1 MDILKDRKIVVNN
14 GFQVDE
20 KGYLLNIEGF
30 KLVGIYSDPE
40 MKTPANPEYILS
52 EDLTLYAKYERLTAE
67 DVKPSEDTNKPEDK
81 KNQINPTETKSE
93 AKKGTTSKN
102 NAIET
107 GARTNVFGYALTAIA
122 ALATSLFVF
131 KKRK

>member
-1 MDILKDRKIVVNN
+1 
-14 GFQVDE
+14 
-20 KGYLLNIEGF
+20 
-30 KLVGIYSDPE
+30 

-67 DVKPSEDTNKPEDK
+67 DVKPSENTNKPDDK
-81 KNQINPTETKSE
+81 KNQVNSAETKNE
-93 AKKGTTSKN
+93 AKKETASKN
-102 NAIET
+102 DAIPT
-107 GARTNVFGYALTAIA
+107 GARTNIFGYALTAVA

>member
-1 MDILKDRKIVVNN
+1 M
-14 GFQVDE
+14 
-20 KGYLLNIEGF
+20 LL
-30 KLVGIYSDPE
+30 
-40 MKTPANPEYILS
+40 
-52 EDLTLYAKYERLTAE
+52 LYG
-67 DVKPSEDTNKPEDK
+67 K
-81 KNQINPTETKSE
+81 KNQVNPTE

-102 NAIET
+102 DAIPT

>member
-1 MDILKDRKIVVNN
+1 
-14 GFQVDE
+14 
-20 KGYLLNIEGF
+20 
-30 KLVGIYSDPE
+30 

-67 DVKPSEDTNKPEDK
+67 DVKPSEDTNKPEDE
-81 KNQINPTETKSE
+81 KNQVNPTEAKSE
-93 AKKGTTSKN
+93 AKKEASSKK

>member
-1 MDILKDRKIVVNN
+1 M
-14 GFQVDE
+14 Q
-20 KGYLLNIEGF
+20 
-30 KLVGIYSDPE
+30 
-40 MKTPANPEYILS
+40 TPANPEYVLS
-52 EDLTLYAKYERLTAE
+52 EDLTLYAKYERLTAD

-81 KNQINPTETKSE
+81 KDQVNSTEAKNE
-93 AKKGTTSKN
+93 AKKETSSKK

>member
-1 MDILKDRKIVVNN
+1 
-14 GFQVDE
+14 
-20 KGYLLNIEGF
+20 
-30 KLVGIYSDPE
+30 
-40 MKTPANPEYILS
+40 MKTPANPEYVLS

-67 DVKPSEDTNKPEDK
+67 DTKPSKDTTKPEDK
-81 KNQINPTETKSE
+81 KNQVNPTETKNE
-93 AKKGTTSKN
+93 AKKEVSSKN
-102 NAIET
+102 DAIPT